1 MSKFCNKKFHF
12 PIKNGTK
19 RSFCQ
24 DHNFWQKKA
33 ILQCVP
39 ATVASELLSSSISL
53 PVDCKF
59 EPEDFLEDDC
69 GQLLQ
74 DKLEK
79 SCGRKC
85 QDLDNEITSAAD
97 AVEEVYTEKKAELDI
112 LVLLAN
118 GSKSLAIL
126 AKTAEDIQEA
136 RNHREKLQ
144 ERLAKRINND
154 KLLTIEQKVRLTEK
168 MKAALAFGTEIT
180 TSHQE
185 VIDSTDNEIRVLQN
199 QQAKLD
205 VQKSKLRKEFDKMKR
220 HKDVLLSSKTKSF
233 KKASNAVGQIAGSVE
248 KFKKG
253 GTWDVMGGILDV
265 GNAISNF
272 LPPPASILTSTV
284 SSIFEL
290 IVGGAPSTEDVVK
303 EEFEK
308 QKKYMEQKFTEIN
321 KNLGKLEQNIAKL
334 EKSIKTNTQQQLAC
348 QSEVEE
354 VLDMTKNTRGIGY
367 TADGILDEIKEKD
380 KFIIAQLGQPPTET
394 AIEDIINSLDIPFKH
409 FVKKSYIK
417 KFVRKRCKG
426 RAEAEIVEACQ
437 VLAYSSLAISLEE
450 EKLIDRLV
458 SFIGSSTRQ
467 LHAGLIISL
476 VGYKENVEEKAR
488 SFLKEIFTSADKA
501 DFFYLSCAL
510 SDSSLVKLAP
520 EQKQQLINYGEHLEC
535 GLGDQLEQMA
545 GV

>member
-303 EEFEK
+303 KEFEK

-321 KNLGKLEQNIAKL
+321 KNLGKLEKKYSQAGKEYQN
-334 EKSIKTNTQQQLAC
+334 EYPTTAC
-348 QSEVEE
+348 MSVRGGRGFGYDEE
-354 VLDMTKNTRGIGY
+354 
-367 TADGILDEIKEKD
+367 
-380 KFIIAQLGQPPTET
+380 
-394 AIEDIINSLDIPFKH
+394 H
-409 FVKKSYIK
+409 
-417 KFVRKRCKG
+417 KG
-426 RAEAEIVEACQ
+426 
-437 VLAYSSLAISLEE
+437 
-450 EKLIDRLV
+450 DRLH
-458 SFIGSSTRQ
+458 S
-467 LHAGLIISL
+467 
-476 VGYKENVEEKAR
+476 
-488 SFLKEIFTSADKA
+488 
-501 DFFYLSCAL
+501 
-510 SDSSLVKLAP
+510 
-520 EQKQQLINYGEHLEC
+520 
-535 GLGDQLEQMA
+535 
-545 GV
+545 